1 MTIQEAY
8 DKWSEEKDVK
18 TFAIKSRQFWNRA
31 WKKLDMNI
39 PCSEAKMP
47 VLLMALQAVSLDKET
62 VVKASSVMV
71 YVLKYAH
78 AQDSKANPLP
88 AFEYSVASIS
98 SFMSDSEA
106 KRKLGSCSV
115 TSIR

>member
-71 YVLKYAH
+71 YVNGVRAEICTCPGL
-78 AQDSKANPLP
+78 
-88 AFEYSVASIS
+88 
-98 SFMSDSEA
+98 
-106 KRKLGSCSV
+106 
-115 TSIR
+115 